1 MKTWDILKYIRRF
14 TTLTAISTAVS
25 LFAFQGSVAA
35 YASVQDYNDPF
46 LDGQWALHNT
56 GKYTYYSNNYN
67 YTEAGTKDVDINL
80 FEGWDVYPLKKDSTD
95 EVIVAL
101 IDTGVDI
108 THVDLAQNI
117 WVNKKE
123 IPANGID
130 DDKNGY
136 VDDVNGWDFYNG
148 DGTVFH
154 DQTYTDHRNSW
165 GEEDHGTHIAGVIAA
180 AAGNGKGIV
189 GVASNVNVKIMVL
202 KVNGGMKSEGSAAN
216 AVKAIKYAEAMG
228 AKVVNMS
235 WGTYSFDHSLYDAMS
250 RSSMLFVCAAGN
262 DGSDNDSN
270 PMYPASYDLDNVLSV
285 TYIDSQGRFD
295 LSKVTNGGGN
305 YGLKTVDIAAP
316 GKDILSTVS
325 GGYAYKSGTSMAA
338 PFVTGVAAL
347 CYAFDKSFDALTV
360 KRLILSNTKSLSSL
374 SGKIAV
380 PGIPDVYA
388 LAKALSTRVSD
399 ETAPRIELSQ
409 KIETGKTTVTVSAF
423 DDGTGVKLIKYAP
436 STVNRDFFENDG
448 TVIENGEALKLTD
461 GYYTFYAEDYVG
473 NTVIK
478 SVFVGEDRMNPVLK
492 AAFSTTDDYKSYVI
506 DISASDAESGIKVV
520 RYMSGNVQ
528 RDKIKADGKEL
539 KLSDGSASFTADIKT
554 DTVTVYA
561 EDNYGNGTVEVVR
574 LRFQKAAGLMLS
586 MTEGHISRNGSYELK
601 AFVLSAGSTDKI
613 RFESSDPKIASVSA
627 DGVIKGAAK
636 GKCTITVTTQSGI
649 TATCV
654 IHVD

>member
-1 MKTWDILKYIRRF
+1 
-14 TTLTAISTAVS
+14 
-25 LFAFQGSVAA
+25 
-35 YASVQDYNDPF
+35 
-46 LDGQWALHNT
+46 
-56 GKYTYYSNNYN
+56 
-67 YTEAGTKDVDINL
+67 
-80 FEGWDVYPLKKDSTD
+80 
-95 EVIVAL
+95 
-101 IDTGVDI
+101 
-108 THVDLAQNI
+108 
-117 WVNKKE
+117 
-123 IPANGID
+123 
-130 DDKNGY
+130 
-136 VDDVNGWDFYNG
+136 
-148 DGTVFH
+148 
-154 DQTYTDHRNSW
+154 
-165 GEEDHGTHIAGVIAA
+165 A

-262 DGSDNDSN
+262 DGGDNDRN

-316 GKDILSTVS
+316 GKDILSTVT

-347 CYAFDKSFDALTV
+347 CYAFDNSFDALTV

-388 LAKALSTRVSD
+388 LAKALSTHVYD
-399 ETAPRIELSQ
+399 ENAPRIEISQ
-409 KIETGKTTVTVSAF
+409 KIENGKTTVTINAF
-423 DDGTGVKLIKYAP
+423 DEGTGVKLIKYAP
-436 STVNRDFFENDG
+436 STVSRDFFENDG
-448 TVIENGEALKLTD
+448 TVIANGEALKLTD

-492 AAFSTTDDYKSYVI
+492 TAFSTTDDYKSYVI
-506 DISASDAESGIKVV
+506 DVTASDAESGIKVV

-528 RDKIKADGKEL
+528 RDKIKTDGKEL
-539 KLSDGSASFTADIKT
+539 KLSDGAASFTADIKT

-574 LRFQKAAGLMLS
+574 LKYQKATGLMLS
-586 MTEGHISRNGSYELK
+586 MTEGHISRSGNYELK
-601 AFVLSAGSTDKI
+601 AFVLSAGSTDKV
-613 RFESSDPKIASVSA
+613 RFESSDPKIATVSA
-627 DGVIKGAAK
+627 DGVIKGVAK